1 MTPPVSLIGVSD
13 GLPPS
18 GYRRQELHRKAW
30 VSLKERATGNPS
42 NVAGRKPEAKHW
54 KTQEENT
61 SLSGALCSAGK
72 KHHLN
77 NKTDN
82 KGVIL
87 CEGFAM
93 LQSIVTR
100 STKARKSLVDVE
112 VSVHIPDELSFSHLK
127 DPFSSRNTGR
137 ERVP

>member
-1 MTPPVSLIGVSD
+1 MTLPVSLIGVSD

-18 GYRRQELHRKAW
+18 GYRRQELQRKAW

-87 CEGFAM
+87 CEGIRHATEHCYTIYKGQKIFGRCGSVGAY
-93 LQSIVTR
+93 TR
-100 STKARKSLVDVE
+100 
-112 VSVHIPDELSFSHLK
+112 
-127 DPFSSRNTGR
+127 
-137 ERVP
+137 